1 VIPPPTDPI
10 SARRRLNV
18 LVVDDSAVIRLGMP
32 TVLSRD
38 RGLVVEVAADP
49 IIAME
54 KMKRFRPDVIIL
66 DLEMP
71 RMSGLTFLRKLR
83 REDPIPVV
91 ICSAVGGPGT
101 EAGIRALEEG
111 AAEIIAKPEF
121 QVREFLD
128 DSAVRLIDAV
138 RAAAMTRRG
147 RRRPETEDVVEP
159 SLSADAVLP
168 KGPGARVRR
177 ATDRVVV
184 MGASTGGPEAL
195 QGVLQSLPQD
205 APGIVIVQHMPQGFT
220 RAFAQRLDALCPIE
234 VREAGPGDQV
244 TRGRALIAPGD
255 HHVLLGWSGAGY
267 VVDVIEGPLVSRHRP
282 SVDVLFRSAALSA
295 GPNAVGVIMTGM
307 GADGAEGLLEMR
319 RAGAATIA
327 QDEVSCVVFGMPKEA
342 IARGAAAEIVPLSE
356 LPAALLR
363 RAARTTSGA
372 DGPRSS

>member
-1 VIPPPTDPI
+1 MPPPVSP
-10 SARRRLNV
+10 RRRLNV
-18 LVVDDSAVIRLGMP
+18 LVVDDSAVVRLGMP

-111 AAEIIAKPEF
+111 AVEIIAKPEF

-138 RAAAMTRRG
+138 RAAAMAGPG
-147 RRRPETEDVVEP
+147 RRRPQTEEVVAP
-159 SLSADAVLP
+159 SLSADVVLP
-168 KGPGARVRR
+168 KGPCTRVRR

-184 MGASTGGPEAL
+184 IGASTGGPEAL
-195 QGVLQSLPQD
+195 QGVLQSLPPD
-205 APGIVIVQHMPQGFT
+205 APGIAIVQHMPQGFT
-220 RAFAQRLDALCPIE
+220 KAFAQRLDAICPIE
-234 VREAGPGDQV
+234 VREASPGDEV
-244 TRGRALIAPGD
+244 VRGRALIAPGD
-255 HHVLLGWSGAGY
+255 HHLLLSWGGAGY

-282 SVDVLFRSAALSA
+282 SVDVLFRSAAQSA

-307 GADGAEGLLEMR
+307 GSDGAEGLLEMR

-327 QDEVSCVVFGMPKEA
+327 QDEASCVVFGMPKEA
-342 IARGAAAEIVPLSE
+342 IARDAASEIVPLSG

-363 RAARTTSGA
+363 RAAQTVSEV
-372 DGPRSS
+372 DVPRSS